1 MSPNRLSG
9 DEENH
14 IRSIVEAVCQ
24 TQEIGPEAVDK
35 LCSHAEADEEEQ
47 QVHMYQISNVL
58 VVYSSMTSFFDRS
71 CWHLSITWTNREK
84 AMSVL
89 MSL

>member
-47 QVHMYQISNVL
+47 QVPN
-58 VVYSSMTSFFDRS
+58 
-71 CWHLSITWTNREK
+71 K
-84 AMSVL
+84 
-89 MSL
+89 